1 MLPVSAEYPLVQYR
15 QYDNYNPPAV
25 PQIQIHPMCQH
36 LLAPLA
42 SKVANMAGVLAGQNP
57 ARMFC
62 YNLLGS
68 NNWHNTEFNEVCK
81 FAADLM
87 YMLFTKQPT
96 RTIDQY
102 LEGAVENALRLKSSQ
117 YVAGFPELQ
126 NMCSAEVCRSS
137 MDNLQLLPQLLS
149 EIQYSYQQNT
159 ANTSVTLSPMQ
170 NMQGNV
176 GQFSNR
182 SGAIPSFYDG
192 QNTGVQLGNNQ
203 QTVSLASLQT
213 DRFANRNPGQISV
226 QDTQPIVNF
235 EKSKPLKLVIEPMT
249 TEPSRDIKFSG
260 ASYNGNNVIKLI
272 EDIRS
277 SSTPTPIDLSAPL
290 GNIEG
295 EETKKSDFIKEE
307 FVLENSLEDFI
318 LTGKIYY
325 LENQL
330 KTGTRS
336 FYRVFGSIANGC
348 IATDNFENLIDRWK
362 INKTFRSLALAIK
375 TDVHELKAHQDAL
388 QFNGMVAAMSWKINK
403 TFRSL
408 ALAIKTDEHEL
419 KAHQDALQFNGM
431 VAAMSQILTKA
442 INNFLK
448 FVLSTG
454 IQIDSFIEDGEDL
467 ETYLQTK
474 LTEPQFIVFQSW
486 QKHFLMEFHNSESRV
501 YEKALFILPERFNFY
516 SMPTMISAAYIPV
529 NKLEELNVS
538 LKKGESTVV
547 SEKQHPVIWELCR
560 TIQFQREEFSADY
573 SDDYIITADDERL
586 QIFETIANGG
596 QFIALKL

>member
-159 ANTSVTLSPMQ
+159 QNTSVTLSPMQ
-170 NMQGNV
+170 NMQSSV
-176 GQFSNR
+176 GQFTNR

-192 QNTGVQLGNNQ
+192 QNTGVQFGNNQ

-226 QDTQPIVNF
+226 QDTQPIVNS

-260 ASYNGNNVIKLI
+260 ASYNGDNVIKLI

-295 EETKKSDFIKEE
+295 EQTKKSDSIKEE

-336 FYRVFGSIANGC
+336 FYRVFGSIANGY

-375 TDVHELKAHQDAL
+375 TDINELQ
-388 QFNGMVAAMSWKINK
+388 I
-403 TFRSL
+403 
-408 ALAIKTDEHEL
+408 
-419 KAHQDALQFNGM
+419 HQDALQFNGM

-486 QKHFLMEFHNSESRV
+486 QKHFLLEFHNSESRK
-501 YEKALFILPERFNFY
+501 YEKALFILPEKFNFY

-529 NKLEELNVS
+529 NKLQELYIN

>member
-226 QDTQPIVNF
+226 QDTQPIVNS
-235 EKSKPLKLVIEPMT
+235 EKSKPLKLVIDPMT
-249 TEPSRDIKFSG
+249 TEPTRDIKFSG
-260 ASYNGNNVIKLI
+260 ASYNGDNVIKLI

-277 SSTPTPIDLSAPL
+277 SSTPTAIDLSVPP

-295 EETKKSDFIKEE
+295 EETKKSDSIKEE

-336 FYRVFGSIANGC
+336 FYRVFGSIANGY

-375 TDVHELKAHQDAL
+375 TDINELQIHQDAL
-388 QFNGMVAAMSWKINK
+388 QFNGMV
-403 TFRSL
+403 
-408 ALAIKTDEHEL
+408 
-419 KAHQDALQFNGM
+419 
-431 VAAMSQILTKA
+431 VAMSQILTKA

-486 QKHFLMEFHNSESRV
+486 QKHFLMEFHNSESRK
-501 YEKALFILPERFNFY
+501 YEKALFILPEKFNFY

-529 NKLEELNVS
+529 NKLQELNVN

>member
-235 EKSKPLKLVIEPMT
+235 EKSKPLKLVIDPMT
-249 TEPSRDIKFSG
+249 TEPTRDIKFSG
-260 ASYNGNNVIKLI
+260 ASYNGDNVIKLI

-277 SSTPTPIDLSAPL
+277 SSTPTAIDLSVPP

-295 EETKKSDFIKEE
+295 EETKKSDSIKEE

-336 FYRVFGSIANGC
+336 FYRVFGSIANGY

-375 TDVHELKAHQDAL
+375 TDINELQ
-388 QFNGMVAAMSWKINK
+388 I
-403 TFRSL
+403 
-408 ALAIKTDEHEL
+408 
-419 KAHQDALQFNGM
+419 HQDALQFNGM

-486 QKHFLMEFHNSESRV
+486 QKHFLMEFHNSESRI
-501 YEKALFILPERFNFY
+501 YEKALFILPEKFNFY

-529 NKLEELNVS
+529 NKLQELNVN

>member
-159 ANTSVTLSPMQ
+159 QNTSVTLSPMQ
-170 NMQGNV
+170 NMQSSV
-176 GQFSNR
+176 GQFTNR

-192 QNTGVQLGNNQ
+192 QNTGVQFGNNQ

-226 QDTQPIVNF
+226 QDTQPIVNS

-260 ASYNGNNVIKLI
+260 ASYNGDNVIKLI

-295 EETKKSDFIKEE
+295 EQTKKSDSIKEE

-336 FYRVFGSIANGC
+336 FYRVFGSIANGY

-375 TDVHELKAHQDAL
+375 TDINELQ
-388 QFNGMVAAMSWKINK
+388 I
-403 TFRSL
+403 
-408 ALAIKTDEHEL
+408 
-419 KAHQDALQFNGM
+419 HQDALQFNGM

-486 QKHFLMEFHNSESRV
+486 QKHFLLEFHNSESRK
-501 YEKALFILPERFNFY
+501 YEKALFILPEKFNFY

>member
-159 ANTSVTLSPMQ
+159 QNTSVTLSPMQ
-170 NMQGNV
+170 NMQSSV
-176 GQFSNR
+176 GQFTNR

-192 QNTGVQLGNNQ
+192 QNTGVQFGNNQ

-226 QDTQPIVNF
+226 QDTQPIVNS

-249 TEPSRDIKFSG
+249 TEPGRDIKFSG
-260 ASYNGNNVIKLI
+260 ASYNGDNVIKLI

-295 EETKKSDFIKEE
+295 EQTKKSDSIKEE

-336 FYRVFGSIANGC
+336 FYRVFGSIANGY

-375 TDVHELKAHQDAL
+375 TDINELQ
-388 QFNGMVAAMSWKINK
+388 I
-403 TFRSL
+403 
-408 ALAIKTDEHEL
+408 
-419 KAHQDALQFNGM
+419 HQDALQFNGM

-486 QKHFLMEFHNSESRV
+486 QKHFLLEFHNSESRK
-501 YEKALFILPERFNFY
+501 YEKALFILPEKFNFY

-529 NKLEELNVS
+529 NKLQELNVN

>member
-68 NNWHNTEFNEVCK
+68 NNWHNAEFNEVCK

-159 ANTSVTLSPMQ
+159 QNTSVTLSPMQ
-170 NMQGNV
+170 NMQSSV
-176 GQFSNR
+176 GQFTNR

-192 QNTGVQLGNNQ
+192 QNTGVQFGNNQ

-226 QDTQPIVNF
+226 QDTQPIVNS

-260 ASYNGNNVIKLI
+260 ASYNGDNVIKLI

-277 SSTPTPIDLSAPL
+277 SSTPIPIDLSAPL

-295 EETKKSDFIKEE
+295 EQTKKFDSIKEE

-318 LTGKIYY
+318 LAGKIYY
-325 LENQL
+325 LKNQM
-330 KTGTRS
+330 KTGTHS
-336 FYRVFGSIANGC
+336 FYRVFGSIANGY
-348 IATDNFENLIDRWK
+348 IATDSFENLIERWK

-375 TDVHELKAHQDAL
+375 TDV
-388 QFNGMVAAMSWKINK
+388 
-403 TFRSL
+403 
-408 ALAIKTDEHEL
+408 HEL

-501 YEKALFILPERFNFY
+501 YEKALFVLPEKFNFY

-547 SEKQHPVIWELCR
+547 SEKQHPVIWELCW
-560 TIQFQREEFSADY
+560 TIQFQRGEFSADY

>member
-159 ANTSVTLSPMQ
+159 QNTSVTLSPMQ
-170 NMQGNV
+170 NMQSSV
-176 GQFSNR
+176 GQFTNR

-192 QNTGVQLGNNQ
+192 QNTGVQFGNNQ

-226 QDTQPIVNF
+226 QDTQPIVNS

-260 ASYNGNNVIKLI
+260 ASYNGDNVIKLI
-272 EDIRS
+272 EDIRNS
-277 SSTPTPIDLSAPL
+277 STPTPTPIDLSVPL

-295 EETKKSDFIKEE
+295 EQTKKFDSIKEE

-318 LTGKIYY
+318 LAGKIYY
-325 LENQL
+325 LKNQM
-330 KTGTRS
+330 KTGTHS
-336 FYRVFGSIANGC
+336 FYRVFGSIANGY
-348 IATDNFENLIDRWK
+348 IATDSFENLIDRWK

-375 TDVHELKAHQDAL
+375 TDV
-388 QFNGMVAAMSWKINK
+388 
-403 TFRSL
+403 
-408 ALAIKTDEHEL
+408 HEL

-501 YEKALFILPERFNFY
+501 YEKALFVLPEKFNFY

>member
-68 NNWHNTEFNEVCK
+68 NNWHNAEFNEVCK

-295 EETKKSDFIKEE
+295 EQTKKFDSIKEE

-375 TDVHELKAHQDAL
+375 TDINELQ
-388 QFNGMVAAMSWKINK
+388 I
-403 TFRSL
+403 
-408 ALAIKTDEHEL
+408 
-419 KAHQDALQFNGM
+419 HQDALQFNGM

-501 YEKALFILPERFNFY
+501 YEKALFVLPEKSNFY

-547 SEKQHPVIWELCR
+547 SEKQHPVIWELCW
-560 TIQFQREEFSADY
+560 TIQFQRGEFSADY

>member
-226 QDTQPIVNF
+226 QDTQPIVNS
-235 EKSKPLKLVIEPMT
+235 EKSKPLKLVIDPMT
-249 TEPSRDIKFSG
+249 TEPTRDIKFSG
-260 ASYNGNNVIKLI
+260 ASYNGDNVIKLI

-277 SSTPTPIDLSAPL
+277 SSTPTAIDLSVPP

-295 EETKKSDFIKEE
+295 EETKKSDSIKEE

-336 FYRVFGSIANGC
+336 FYRVFGSIANGY

-375 TDVHELKAHQDAL
+375 TDINELQIHQDAL
-388 QFNGMVAAMSWKINK
+388 QFNGMV
-403 TFRSL
+403 
-408 ALAIKTDEHEL
+408 
-419 KAHQDALQFNGM
+419 
-431 VAAMSQILTKA
+431 VAMSQILTKA

-486 QKHFLMEFHNSESRV
+486 QKHFLMEFHNSESRI
-501 YEKALFILPERFNFY
+501 YEKALFILPEKFNFY

-529 NKLEELNVS
+529 NKLQELNVN

>member
-68 NNWHNTEFNEVCK
+68 NNWHNAEFNEVCK

-159 ANTSVTLSPMQ
+159 QNTSVTLSPMQ
-170 NMQGNV
+170 NMQSSV
-176 GQFSNR
+176 GQFTNR

-192 QNTGVQLGNNQ
+192 QNTGVQFGNNQ

-226 QDTQPIVNF
+226 QDTQPIVNS

-260 ASYNGNNVIKLI
+260 ASYNGDNVIKLI

-295 EETKKSDFIKEE
+295 EQTKKSDSIKEE

-336 FYRVFGSIANGC
+336 FYRVFGSIANGY

-375 TDVHELKAHQDAL
+375 TDINELQ
-388 QFNGMVAAMSWKINK
+388 I
-403 TFRSL
+403 
-408 ALAIKTDEHEL
+408 
-419 KAHQDALQFNGM
+419 HQDALQFNGM

-486 QKHFLMEFHNSESRV
+486 QKHFLLEFHNSESRK
-501 YEKALFILPERFNFY
+501 YEKALFILPEKFNFY

-529 NKLEELNVS
+529 NKLQELNVN

>member
-159 ANTSVTLSPMQ
+159 QNTSVTLSPMQ
-170 NMQGNV
+170 NMQSSV
-176 GQFSNR
+176 GQFTNR

-192 QNTGVQLGNNQ
+192 QNTGVQFGNNQ

-226 QDTQPIVNF
+226 QDTQPIVNS

-260 ASYNGNNVIKLI
+260 ASYNGDNVIKLI

-295 EETKKSDFIKEE
+295 EQTKKSDSIKEE

-336 FYRVFGSIANGC
+336 FYRVFGSIANGY

-375 TDVHELKAHQDAL
+375 TDINELQ
-388 QFNGMVAAMSWKINK
+388 I
-403 TFRSL
+403 
-408 ALAIKTDEHEL
+408 
-419 KAHQDALQFNGM
+419 HQDALQFNGM

-486 QKHFLMEFHNSESRV
+486 QKHFLLEFHNSESRK
-501 YEKALFILPERFNFY
+501 YEKALFILPEKFNFY

-529 NKLEELNVS
+529 NKLQELNVN